1 MHATAVRPAAL
12 AAAQVTAE
20 TPALARQYVRQAL
33 AELAVP
39 ADTIDTAELIASE
52 LVTNVVRHVG
62 GALLLQADVI
72 DARVIVRC
80 FDTGKTAARVITPG
94 ELGAVP
100 AEHGRGLFIV
110 AALATSV
117 IEVPVPGGKM
127 IAAFLPVVTA

>member
-1 MHATAVRPAAL
+1 MHVIAPPRESL
-12 AAAQVTAE
+12 AAEHVTAE
-20 TPALARQYVRQAL
+20 TPALARQYVRATL
-33 AELAVP
+33 AELGA
-39 ADTIDTAELIASE
+39 AAATIDTAELIASE

-72 DARVIVRC
+72 EDRVIVRC
-80 FDTGKTAARVITPG
+80 FDSGKTRAHVITPG
-94 ELGAVP
+94 ELGTVL

-110 AALATSV
+110 AALASSV